1 MMRRTL
7 CLALAA
13 LLLILA
19 RQAVAEEEVYIP
31 PERLVCARL
40 LAPPPAL
47 DSSEQKQ
54 DMDTVAALQRQRTPA
69 QEAQVRAD
77 AEYSV
82 FRFADVLG
90 PQAFTSEKLP
100 ATARLFKKVKRDV
113 SAILAPAKATWNR
126 PRPFV
131 TNPDIH
137 PCVDPPKGDSYPSQH
152 STFGTVTA
160 IVLANM
166 VPEKAAEIHGRGE
179 RFRQNRVI
187 AGVHYPSDVAG
198 GRIVGSMLA
207 AFLFQDPQFLADFAQ
222 ARDETRA
229 ALGLAAG
236 N

>member
-1 MMRRTL
+1 MRRSL
-7 CLALAA
+7 SLALAILV
-13 LLLILA
+13 LLVSRPLWA
-19 RQAVAEEEVYIP
+19 GEETYIP
-31 PERLVCARL
+31 AQRIVCAML

-47 DSSEQKQ
+47 DSGEQKT
-54 DMDTVAALQRQRTPA
+54 DMDTVAAMQRQRTPA
-69 QEAQVRAD
+69 QEALVRAD
-77 AEYSV
+77 AEYSA

-90 PQAFTSEKLP
+90 PEAFTADRLP
-100 ATARLFKKVKRDV
+100 LTAGLFKKIKHDV
-113 SAILAPAKATWNR
+113 SAILAPAKKTWNR

-131 TNPDIH
+131 TNPDLH

-166 VPEKAAEIHGRGE
+166 VPEKAAAIHARGE
-179 RFRQNRVI
+179 QYRLNRII

-207 AFLFQDPQFLADFAQ
+207 AFLFQDPQFQADFQQ
-222 ARDETRA
+222 ARSETRA
-229 ALGLAAG
+229 ALGLAPG

>member
-7 CLALAA
+7 SLSTAV
-13 LLLILA
+13 LLLFLIRPVLA
-19 RQAVAEEEVYIP
+19 GEVVYVPADRI
-31 PERLVCARL
+31 VCAML

-47 DSSEQKQ
+47 DSGEQQ
-54 DMDTVAALQRQRTPA
+54 ADMATVAAMQRQRTPA

-77 AEYSV
+77 AEYTP

-90 PQAFTSEKLP
+90 PEAFTPDKLP
-100 ATARLFKKVKRDV
+100 RTANLFKKVKRNV
-113 SAILAPAKATWNR
+113 SAVLGPAKAAWNR

-152 STFGTVTA
+152 SSFGTVTA
-160 IVLANM
+160 ILLANM
-166 VPEKAAEIHGRGE
+166 VPEKAAEIHARGE
-179 RFRQNRVI
+179 RYRLNRVI

-198 GRIVGSMLA
+198 GRIVGTLLA
-207 AFLFQDPQFLADFAQ
+207 AFLFQDPRFMADFTQ
-222 ARDETRA
+222 ARGETRA
-229 ALGLAAG
+229 ALGLTAG

>member
-1 MMRRTL
+1 MRRSL
-7 CLALAA
+7 SLALAILV
-13 LLLILA
+13 LLAFQPLFA
-19 RQAVAEEEVYIP
+19 GEESYIP
-31 PERLVCARL
+31 AERIVCAML

-47 DSSEQKQ
+47 DSGEQRS
-54 DMDTVAALQRQRTPA
+54 DMDTVAAMQRQRTPA

-77 AEYSV
+77 AEYSA

-90 PQAFTSEKLP
+90 PEAFTADRLP
-100 ATARLFKKVKRDV
+100 RTAQLFKKIKHNVGQV
-113 SAILAPAKATWNR
+113 LAPAKAAWSR

-137 PCVDPPKGDSYPSQH
+137 PCVDRPKGDSYPSQH

-160 IVLANM
+160 IVLVNM
-166 VPEKAAEIHGRGE
+166 VPEKAAEIHARGE
-179 RFRQNRVI
+179 QYRLHRII

-207 AFLFQDPQFLADFAQ
+207 AFLFQDPQFLAEFQQ
-222 ARDETRA
+222 ARSETRA